1 MGGGCLVLGESS
13 KSEKAFLVPVE
24 GVPRNKEQET
34 SRNSGLSQ
42 VGWSCGK
49 HSWRLRRSESSK
61 HRQVNDGKLQG
72 ITEYGLDVPM
82 EKKKTLTKMKPFF
95 SIFDDSI

>member
-34 SRNSGLSQ
+34 SRNSGLTQ

-82 EKKKTLTKMKPFF
+82 EKKENIDKNEAVFLNF
-95 SIFDDSI
+95 